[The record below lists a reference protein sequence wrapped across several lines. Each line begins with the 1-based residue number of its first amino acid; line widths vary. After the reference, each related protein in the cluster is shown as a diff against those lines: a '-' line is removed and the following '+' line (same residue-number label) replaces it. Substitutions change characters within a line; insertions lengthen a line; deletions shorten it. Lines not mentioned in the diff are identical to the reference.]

1 MSKIFQPKPSERAT
15 TSLTHRNPCAPSRT
29 RFVATHVYAAAAK
42 KLQHSPPAILPNVVV
57 VAQIRVQ
64 YSMQPIMIRVKTRNG
79 DCIRHAPATTH
90 MAFEQ
95 IAWSAGWNLA
105 ARDVVSG

>member
-1 MSKIFQPKPSERAT
+1 MSKIFQAKPSERAT

-42 KLQHSPPAILPNVVV
+42 KPQHSPPANFPNVVV
-57 VAQIRVQ
+57 VAQIRVHH
-64 YSMQPIMIRVKTRNG
+64 SMQPIMFRVKIRNR

-95 IAWSAGWNLA
+95 IAWSAGWNFA